1 MTEYYAKTN
10 KIHKLVY
17 KSDDVHVL
25 ECGGVS
31 SGGGIYKEIDEKK
44 FDKCQVCFYDE
55 FN

>member
-1 MTEYYAKTN
+1 MVNYYAKTN

-17 KSDDVHVL
+17 SNSDVCVL

-31 SGGGIYKEIDEKK
+31 SDGKIYDEIDENK
-44 FDKCQVCFYDE
+44 FNKCQVCFYDE